1 MRFLLI
7 LFLIY
12 IAYKFLKP
20 LLRKPTANPH
30 VQGKEVH
37 TSTTEKAAK
46 NIEDAEF
53 EEID

>member
-7 LFLIY
+7 LFLTY
-12 IAYKFLKP
+12 VAYKFLKP
-20 LLRKPTANPH
+20 LLHKPTPNPH
-30 VQGKEVH
+30 VQGKETD
-37 TSTTEKAAK
+37 TSGSVIPDK